1 VAVSLLRLRSPLR
14 ALGVRVPDDLPQVS
28 VEIGEIP
35 GVDAPRPLV
44 LRAGQGGAD
53 GLRPGEQ
60 IVDVLPTGDEV
71 PGAELARL
79 LRSKR

>member
-1 VAVSLLRLRSPLR
+1 
-14 ALGVRVPDDLPQVS
+14 
-28 VEIGEIP
+28 
-35 GVDAPRPLV
+35 V
-44 LRAGQGGAD
+44 LRAGKGGAD